1 MDMFLVTD
9 MTVLTLLTLDII
21 LNGIVLFTYFR
32 NKQAVNSLRIVVFL
46 SFTDFLHAVAILPY
60 SVYLVVEWNDVEIN
74 MDPYKVLLLSLPLLV
89 HMKVNFTLTVFIAF
103 DRVVALYYPLQYRSL
118 PQMTT
123 AKVALAVGTVIGA
136 VDVMLEL
143 IMTVPTHVRGCG
155 ALGCFVNPQFGKYW
169 GYSNMAL
176 GFVVILLTI
185 VILVKLRKLRKKS
198 NHGTNRNLSFLYT
211 QDISWMVNK
220 WGQILHYLWLLKLR
234 KRRRSSTLE
243 RKEAHG

>member
-1 MDMFLVTD
+1 
-9 MTVLTLLTLDII
+9 
-21 LNGIVLFTYFR
+21 
-32 NKQAVNSLRIVVFL
+32 
-46 SFTDFLHAVAILPY
+46 
-60 SVYLVVEWNDVEIN
+60 
-74 MDPYKVLLLSLPLLV
+74 
-89 HMKVNFTLTVFIAF
+89 MKVNFTLTVFIAF

-211 QDISWMVNK
+211 QANRTSIAFLMCSMLFLTLPSVIVGSTELIGVSYFEQIGPFYLLGVLCAGCSYSVVSLIMNKEMRTLLKARICSIKESRRASQVVSIQQDISWMVNK
-220 WGQILHYLWLLKLR
+220 WGQILHDLWLLKLR
-234 KRRRSSTLE
+234 KRRRGSTVNG
-243 RKEAHG
+243 KEAHR